1 MGERCCAEYWV
12 FEKGRIVLPMT
23 LKRRANKGACLINVR
38 IGLS

>member
-23 LKRRANKGACLINVR
+23 LKRRAKGACLINVR
-38 IGLS
+38 VRFS